1 MKWTWT
7 SCCHNR
13 KPGLEKI
20 ESATVCDTL
29 QSLEFY
35 PIEFWGLARVKQEHG
50 TYRLFVVTI
59 AFEFANNATQWNC

>member
-1 MKWTWT
+1 M
-7 SCCHNR
+7 
-13 KPGLEKI
+13 EKI